1 MKAFLVVLGIVTAI
15 ALILWQS
22 HLPVQAQVSPDSRIN
37 RIETEL
43 VGIRI
48 QLNQLAA
55 SRSTPGVSV
64 PTPSPSRNPQRT
76 NPPSNANYDRLAT
89 LVIELKE
96 RVNALEAK
104 VAKLER

>member
-1 MKAFLVVLGIVTAI
+1 
-15 ALILWQS
+15 
-22 HLPVQAQVSPDSRIN
+22 
-37 RIETEL
+37 

-55 SRSTPGVSV
+55 NRSTPGVSV
-64 PTPSPSRNPQRT
+64 PIPSASRNPPRT
-76 NPPSNANYDRLAT
+76 NPPPNANYDQLAT